1 MGEPPADE
9 EESNSD
15 AASEAADEEAADP
28 VEATAVPVHHSKP
41 SKPTPTHAGPA
52 TDDEAEADE
61 ADKEAKPEE
70 HHSKPTPPS
79 KAFHATRKHPV
90 KHDPTAPSDPT
101 AMEVATDLDTKP
113 SEDEVEELRR
123 QARAARQPKAVLKKM
138 PDGTY
143 IPEDLEDDAALME
156 VEDQM

>member
-1 MGEPPADE
+1 
-9 EESNSD
+9 
-15 AASEAADEEAADP
+15 
-28 VEATAVPVHHSKP
+28 
-41 SKPTPTHAGPA
+41 
-52 TDDEAEADE
+52 
-61 ADKEAKPEE
+61 
-70 HHSKPTPPS
+70 
-79 KAFHATRKHPV
+79 V

-123 QARAARQPKAVLKKM
+123 QARAARRPKAVLKKM

-156 VEDQM
+156 VEDQMVEEF